1 MTDDDDML
9 TEALRIY
16 ADNPMRDGDVALL
29 LLDEKVCVE
38 VEGLA
43 SHWDPV
49 LRENTAHIVREA
61 AQRVVVCIAR
71 RHRKLRDSD
80 YQLWRDLHAD
90 LRDSEVRLLP
100 VRALPAA

>member
-1 MTDDDDML
+1 MTDDDDVLADVL
-9 TEALRIY
+9 TIY

-38 VEGLA
+38 IEGLA
-43 SHWDPV
+43 AHWDPV
-49 LRENTAHIVREA
+49 VRANTAYIVRETT
-61 AQRVVVCIAR
+61 QRVVVCIAR
-71 RHRKLRDSD
+71 RHGKLRASD

-90 LRDSEVRLLP
+90 LRDSEVQLLP

>member
-1 MTDDDDML
+1 MTDDDDKL
-9 TEALRIY
+9 ADVLRIY
-16 ADNPMRDGDVALL
+16 ADNPMRDGDAVL
-29 LLDEKVCVE
+29 LLDDKVCFE

-43 SHWDPV
+43 THWDPV
-49 LRENTAHIVREA
+49 LRANTAHIVRQT

-80 YQLWRDLHAD
+80 YQLWRDLHTD
-90 LRDSEVRLLP
+90 LRDSDVQLLP

>member
-1 MTDDDDML
+1 MTDDDDKL
-9 TEALRIY
+9 ADVLRIY
-16 ADNPMRDGDVALL
+16 ADHPMRDGDVVL
-29 LLDEKVCVE
+29 LLDDKVCFE

-43 SHWDPV
+43 IHWDAV
-49 LRENTAHIVREA
+49 LRRNTANIVRET
-61 AQRVVVCIAR
+61 AQRAVVLIAR

-90 LRDSEVRLLP
+90 LRDSDVQLLP